1 MRLLTLTLLLGCCC
15 LSQAEAAQAEKT
27 DLRLGF
33 VKLTDMA
40 PLAVALEQGYFEDEG
55 LFVSVEAQ
63 ANWKVLQDRVTD
75 GQLDAA
81 HMLAGQVVAASAG
94 LGSQARLQ
102 TSLVLDLH
110 GNACTVDKSI
120 WQQVPQAQKS
130 ATGQAQS
137 AAVLQSALKSF
148 AEQGKSMQFG
158 TVFPYSSHNYELRY
172 WLAAGGI
179 HPGFYAPEQGDNS
192 GQRQA
197 QLLISV
203 TPPPQMPATMEAGT
217 LQGFCV
223 GEPWNQQAVQ
233 KGLGVVLVTNEQLH
247 GAMAE
252 KVLGVTAD
260 WAKANPNTHIKLIKA
275 LLRAGY
281 WLDQNNNANR
291 VAAAKMISQPHY
303 VGADLSILSRSM
315 TGTFEFEQGKT
326 SQQQDFNVF
335 FRYHA
340 TYPFYADAIWYLTQM
355 RRWGQIAK
363 ARDDAW
369 YLQQAQQVFQPEPY
383 QQAAAALIAEGKL
396 KTTDFVDF
404 KTTSLT
410 RPGKES
416 GFIDGI
422 AFDPSQP
429 NAYLKQFAIGQQS
442 DAAPNTATA
451 KN

>member
-281 WLDQNNNANR
+281 WLDQNHNANR

-363 ARDDAW
+363 AQDDAW
-369 YLQQAQQVFQPEPY
+369 YMQQAQQVFQPEPY
-383 QQAAAALIAEGKL
+383 QQAAAELIAEGKL
-396 KTTDFVDF
+396 KATDFVDF
-404 KTTSLT
+404 KTASLA

-416 GFIDGI
+416 SFIDGK

-429 NAYLKQFAIGQQS
+429 NAYLQQFAIGQQS

>member
-1 MRLLTLTLLLGCCC
+1 MRRIALTLLLGACC
-15 LSQAEAAQAEKT
+15 LSQAEAAVAEKT

-40 PLAVALEQGYFEDEG
+40 PLAVALEQGFFEDEG

-110 GNACTVDKSI
+110 GNACTVSKAI
-120 WQQVPQAQKS
+120 WQQVPAAQKS
-130 ATGQAQS
+130 AAGQAQS
-137 AAVLQSALKSF
+137 ASVLQTTLKAY
-148 AEQGKSMQFG
+148 AEQGKTMQFG

-192 GQRQA
+192 GQLQA

-252 KVLGVTAD
+252 KVLGVTAE

-291 VAAAKMISQPHY
+291 AAAAKMIAQPHY
-303 VGADLSILSRSM
+303 VGADVGILSRSM
-315 TGTFEFEQGKT
+315 TGTFEFEQGKA

-355 RRWGQIAK
+355 RRWGQIAN
-363 ARDDAW
+363 AQDDAW

-383 QQAAAALIAEGKL
+383 QQAAAELIAEGKL
-396 KTTDFVDF
+396 KATDFIDF
-404 KTTSLT
+404 KTAALT
-410 RPGKES
+410 RPGKAS
-416 GFIDGI
+416 GFIDGKN
-422 AFDPSQP
+422 FDPTQP
-429 NAYLKQFAIGQQS
+429 NAYLQQFAIGQQS
-442 DAAPNTATA
+442 ATTPNVAAA

>member
-1 MRLLTLTLLLGCCC
+1 MRLLAVTLLFGFCY
-15 LSQAEAAQAEKT
+15 LSQAEAAPAEKT

-40 PLAVALEQGYFEDEG
+40 PLAVALEQGFFEDEG

-94 LGSQARLQ
+94 LGSQAKLQ

-110 GNACTVDKSI
+110 GNACTVSKTI
-120 WQQVPQAQKS
+120 WDQLPAAKKS
-130 ATGQAQS
+130 ASGQAQS
-137 AAVLQSALKSF
+137 AAILQTALKSY

-192 GQRQA
+192 GQLQA
-197 QLLISV
+197 QMLISV

-291 VAAAKMISQPHY
+291 AAAAKLISQPHY
-303 VGADLSILSRSM
+303 VGADVGILSRSM
-315 TGTFEFEQGKT
+315 TGTFEFEQGKA

-355 RRWGQIAK
+355 RRWGQISTPK
-363 ARDDAW
+363 DDAW
-369 YLQQAQQVFQPEPY
+369 YLQQAQQVFQLQPY
-383 QQAAAALIAEGKL
+383 QQAAAELIAEGKL

-404 KTTSLT
+404 KTSSVT
-410 RPGKES
+410 RPGKAS
-416 GFIDGI
+416 SFIDGKT
-422 AFDPSQP
+422 FDPTAP
-429 NAYLKQFAIGQQS
+429 NAYLQQFAIGQQS
-442 DAAPNTATA
+442 AAQIAATA

>member
-1 MRLLTLTLLLGCCC
+1 MRRIALTLLLGACC
-15 LSQAEAAQAEKT
+15 LSQADAAVAEKT

-40 PLAVALEQGYFEDEG
+40 PLAVALEQGFFEDEG

-110 GNACTVDKSI
+110 GNACTVSKTI
-120 WQQVPQAQKS
+120 WDQLPVAQKS
-130 ATGQAQS
+130 ASGQAQS
-137 AAVLQSALKSF
+137 AAILQTALKSY

-192 GQRQA
+192 GQLQA

-252 KVLGVTAD
+252 KVLGVTAN
-260 WAKANPNTHIKLIKA
+260 WAKANPITHIKLIKA

-291 VAAAKMISQPHY
+291 AAAAKMISQPHY
-303 VGADLSILSRSM
+303 VGADVGILSRSM
-315 TGTFEFEQGKT
+315 TGTFEFEQGKA

-363 ARDDAW
+363 AQDDVW

-383 QQAAAALIAEGKL
+383 QQAATELIAEGKL
-396 KTTDFVDF
+396 KATDFVDF
-404 KTTSLT
+404 KTSSFT
-410 RPGKES
+410 RPGKAS
-416 GFIDGI
+416 SFIDGKT
-422 AFDPSQP
+422 FDPTAP
-429 NAYLKQFAIGQQS
+429 NAYLQQFSIGQQS
-442 DAAPNTATA
+442 AVQTAATA

>member
-1 MRLLTLTLLLGCCC
+1 MRLLAVTLLLGVCC
-15 LSQAEAAQAEKT
+15 LSQAEAAPAEKT

-40 PLAVALEQGYFEDEG
+40 PLAVALEQGFFEDEG

-94 LGSQARLQ
+94 LGSQAKLQ

-110 GNACTVDKSI
+110 GNACTVSKTI
-120 WQQVPQAQKS
+120 WEQLPAAQKS
-130 ATGQAQS
+130 ASGQAQS
-137 AAVLQSALKSF
+137 AAILQTALKSY

-192 GQRQA
+192 GQLQA
-197 QLLISV
+197 QMLISV

-252 KVLGVTAD
+252 KVLGVTAQ

-291 VAAAKMISQPHY
+291 AAAAKLISQPHY
-303 VGADLSILSRSM
+303 VGADVGILSRSM
-315 TGTFEFEQGKT
+315 TGTFEFEQGKA

-355 RRWGQIAK
+355 RRWGQISTAK
-363 ARDDAW
+363 DDAW
-369 YLQQAQQVFQPEPY
+369 YLQQAQQVFQPQPY
-383 QQAAAALIAEGKL
+383 QQAAAELIAEGKL

-404 KTTSLT
+404 KTAALT
-410 RPGKES
+410 RPGKAS
-416 GFIDGI
+416 SFIDGKT
-422 AFDPSQP
+422 FDPTAP
-429 NAYLKQFAIGQQS
+429 NAYLQQFTIGQQS
-442 DAAPNTATA
+442 AAQIAATA

>member
-1 MRLLTLTLLLGCCC
+1 MRRIALTLLLSGFC
-15 LSQAEAAQAEKT
+15 LSQAEAAVAEKT

-40 PLAVALEQGYFEDEG
+40 PLAVALEQGFFEDEG

-110 GNACTVDKSI
+110 GNACTVSKAI
-120 WQQVPQAQKS
+120 WQQVPTAQKS

-137 AAVLQSALKSF
+137 AAVLQTTLKAY
-148 AEQGKSMQFG
+148 AEQGKTMQFG

-192 GQRQA
+192 GQLQA

-291 VAAAKMISQPHY
+291 AAAAKMIAQPHY
-303 VGADLSILSRSM
+303 VGADVGILSRSM
-315 TGTFEFEQGKT
+315 TGTFEFEQGKA

-363 ARDDAW
+363 AQDDAW

-383 QQAAAALIAEGKL
+383 QQAATELIAEGKL
-396 KTTDFVDF
+396 KATDFVDF
-404 KTTSLT
+404 KTASLT

-416 GFIDGI
+416 SFIDGKS
-422 AFDPSQP
+422 FDPSQP
-429 NAYLKQFAIGQQS
+429 NAYLQQFAIGQQS
-442 DAAPNTATA
+442 AATPKMSTA

>member
-1 MRLLTLTLLLGCCC
+1 MRLLTLTLLLGACC
-15 LSQAEAAQAEKT
+15 LSQTEAALAEKT

-110 GNACTVDKSI
+110 GNACTVSKTI
-120 WQQVPQAQKS
+120 WDQVPAAQKL
-130 ATGQAQS
+130 AAGQAQS
-137 AAVLQSALKSF
+137 ASTLQTTLKAY
-148 AEQGKSMQFG
+148 AEQGKTMQFG

-192 GQRQA
+192 GQLQA

-291 VAAAKMISQPHY
+291 AAAAKMISQPHY
-303 VGADLSILSRSM
+303 VGADVGILSRSM
-315 TGTFEFEQGKT
+315 TGTFEFEQGKA

-355 RRWGQIAK
+355 RRWGQIAE
-363 ARDDAW
+363 AQDDAW

-383 QQAAAALIAEGKL
+383 QQAATALIAEGKL

-404 KTTSLT
+404 TATYLT
-410 RPGKES
+410 RPGKAS
-416 GFIDGI
+416 SFIDGK

-429 NAYLKQFAIGQQS
+429 NAYLQQFAIGQQS
-442 DAAPNTATA
+442 AATPNMATA

>member
-1 MRLLTLTLLLGCCC
+1 MRLLTLTLLLGSCC

-110 GNACTVDKSI
+110 GNACTLDKSI

-137 AAVLQSALKSF
+137 ATVLQTALKSF
-148 AEQGKSMQFG
+148 AEQGKTMQFG

-192 GQRQA
+192 GQLQA

-303 VGADLSILSRSM
+303 VGADVGILSRSM

-363 ARDDAW
+363 AQDDAW

-383 QQAAAALIAEGKL
+383 QQAAAEMIAEGKL

-404 KTTSLT
+404 TATSLT

-416 GFIDGI
+416 SFIDGK

-429 NAYLKQFAIGQQS
+429 NAYLQQFAIGQQS

>member
-1 MRLLTLTLLLGCCC
+1 MRRIALTLLLGACC
-15 LSQAEAAQAEKT
+15 LSQAEAAVAEKT

-40 PLAVALEQGYFEDEG
+40 PLAVALEQGFFEDEG

-75 GQLDAA
+75 DQLDAA

-94 LGSQARLQ
+94 LGSQAKLQ

-110 GNACTVDKSI
+110 GNACTVSKAI
-120 WQQVPQAQKS
+120 WEQVPAAQKS
-130 ATGQAQS
+130 AAGQAQS
-137 AAVLQSALKSF
+137 ASVLQTTLNAY
-148 AEQGKSMQFG
+148 AEQGKTMQFG

-192 GQRQA
+192 GQLQA

-291 VAAAKMISQPHY
+291 VAAAKLISQPHY
-303 VGADLSILSRSM
+303 VGADVSILSRSM
-315 TGTFEFEQGKT
+315 TGTFEFEQGKA

-363 ARDDAW
+363 AQDDAW

-383 QQAAAALIAEGKL
+383 QQAAAELIAEGKL
-396 KTTDFVDF
+396 KATDFVDF
-404 KTTSLT
+404 KTASLT
-410 RPGKES
+410 RPGKAS
-416 GFIDGI
+416 SFIDGKN
-422 AFDPSQP
+422 FDPTAP
-429 NAYLKQFAIGQQS
+429 NAYLQQSAIGQQG
-442 DAAPNTATA
+442 AAENTATA

>member
-1 MRLLTLTLLLGCCC
+1 MRRIALTLLLGTCC
-15 LSQAEAAQAEKT
+15 LSQAAVAEKT

-40 PLAVALEQGYFEDEG
+40 PLAVALEQGFFEDEG

-110 GNACTVDKSI
+110 GNACTVSKAI
-120 WQQVPQAQKS
+120 WEQVPAAQKS

-137 AAVLQSALKSF
+137 ASVLQTTLKAY
-148 AEQGKSMQFG
+148 AEQGKTMQFG

-192 GQRQA
+192 GQLQA

-223 GEPWNQQAVQ
+223 GDPWNQQAVQ

-247 GAMAE
+247 GTMAE

-291 VAAAKMISQPHY
+291 AAAAKMIAQPHY
-303 VGADLSILSRSM
+303 VGADVGILSRSM
-315 TGTFEFEQGKT
+315 TGTFEFEQGKA

-355 RRWGQIAK
+355 RRWGQIAN
-363 ARDDAW
+363 AQDDAW

-383 QQAAAALIAEGKL
+383 QQAAAELIAEGKL
-396 KTTDFVDF
+396 KATDFIDF
-404 KTTSLT
+404 KTAALT

-416 GFIDGI
+416 SFIDGKT
-422 AFDPSQP
+422 FDPSQP
-429 NAYLKQFAIGQQS
+429 NAYLQQFAIGQQS
-442 DAAPNTATA
+442 AATA
-451 KN
+451 KMSTAKN